1 MSLTRPH
8 NPTCIRIYIFNFK
21 KQTNE
26 QKQKQEYK
34 KARET
39 KEEKRVSLRLKKIR
53 LKKIAVARVTFFS
66 LLAFPET
73 IVFYL
78 AWERIISGVPQGLIL
93 GPLYCNIS

>member
-1 MSLTRPH
+1 M
-8 NPTCIRIYIFNFK
+8 CIRIYIFNFK

-53 LKKIAVARVTFFS
+53 LKKIAVAWVTFFS
-66 LLAFPET
+66 LPAFPET
-73 IVFYL
+73 RAFYL
-78 AWERIISGVPQGLIL
+78 AWERIISGVLQGLIL